1 VRPAEFFLDDEIPA
15 PYGDSRRRVDVDL
28 LTRIRT
34 GQLDGFEGIE
44 VAVPLA
50 ILIHDELEKYGTSG
64 GQEMSEQE
72 MRQAILALR
81 AVTERLATASPE
93 IPFREFG
100 SFRSW
105 WLRNDAYNSWQA
117 RRNLL
122 HGLFDPLH
130 DQLALLE
137 QRSLLAILADPISSH
152 KRTGW
157 PAIDTEISELR
168 RHFQNARTA
177 QDYRS
182 IGLDCVAVLAALSAQ
197 VYDPALHL
205 RDGEPEPPVANTKQR
220 LERYVEDAM
229 PGSDNA
235 ALRKLARAAIEF
247 ALQVKQQLP
256 DASGGG
262 HRGGRCDPPRQPPPT
277 TRRSAVNDLRA
288 VEVT

>member
-1 VRPAEFFLDDEIPA
+1 MQPDEFFLDDEIPA
-15 PYGDSRRRVDVDL
+15 PYGASGRHVNVDL
-28 LTRIRT
+28 LTRVRT
-34 GQLDGFEGIE
+34 GQLEGCEDIE

-72 MRQAILALR
+72 MRLAILALR
-81 AVTERLATASPE
+81 AVTERLGTSSPE
-93 IPFREFG
+93 IPFCDFG
-100 SFRSW
+100 SFRTW

-137 QRSLLAILADPISSH
+137 QRSLSAILADPISPH

-157 PAIDTEISELR
+157 QAIDTEISEMR

-182 IGLDCVAVLAALSAQ
+182 VGLDCVAVLEALSAHM
-197 VYDPALHL
+197 YDPGSHL
-205 RDGEPEPPVANTKQR
+205 RDGEEEPPVAHTKQR
-220 LERYVEDAM
+220 LERYVEDAV

-247 ALQVKQQLP
+247 AQQVKHSNTP
-256 DASGGG
+256 
-262 HRGGRCDPPRQPPPT
+262 
-277 TRRSAVNDLRA
+277 TRREAGIAADGVILLANLLRRLDEA
-288 VEVT
+288 Q

>member
-1 VRPAEFFLDDEIPA
+1 MRPDEFFLDDEIPA
-15 PYGDSRRRVDVDL
+15 PYGASGRHVNVNL
-28 LTRIRT
+28 LTRVRT
-34 GQLDGFEGIE
+34 AQLEGCEDIE

-64 GQEMSEQE
+64 GEEMSEQE
-72 MRQAILALR
+72 MRLAILALR
-81 AVTERLATASPE
+81 AVTERLGTSLPE
-93 IPFREFG
+93 IPFRDFG
-100 SFRSW
+100 SFRTW
-105 WLRNDAYNSWQA
+105 WLRNEAYNSWQA

-137 QRSLLAILADPISSH
+137 QRSLSAILADPISPH

-157 PAIDTEISELR
+157 QAIDTEISELR

-182 IGLDCVAVLAALSAQ
+182 VGLDCVAVLEALSAH
-197 VYDPALHL
+197 VYDPGRHL
-205 RDGEPEPPVANTKQR
+205 RDGEEEPLVAHTKQR
-220 LERYVEDAM
+220 LERYVEDAV

-247 ALQVKQQLP
+247 AQQVKHSNTP
-256 DASGGG
+256 
-262 HRGGRCDPPRQPPPT
+262 
-277 TRRSAVNDLRA
+277 TRREAGIAAGGVILLANLLRRLDEA
-288 VEVT
+288 Q